1 MVAHV
6 TWSTTCRLCNVQN
19 YLTHS
24 HSLLLYVER
33 LVDFCPGYRI
43 SKKCFFYQ
51 SGWEQ
56 TKFDEFVC
64 KRGKSKCFS
73 SKQHHN
79 FRFQFETPFSV
90 IPACSISSASTC
102 CFYATD
108 EIYKSE
114 YCLLY
119 ATTHKKMRARAL
131 QRKTCLLTATVAKMD
146 RMGSNLVTLCCE
158 RGWKNRNQLQPPALK
173 RLGVAM

>member
-1 MVAHV
+1 MLRGQPRAGCA
-6 TWSTTCRLCNVQN
+6 TCKTTSPTLTLCCSTLNGWLIFVQVIEYQRN
-19 YLTHS
+19 A
-24 HSLLLYVER
+24 
-33 LVDFCPGYRI
+33 
-43 SKKCFFYQ
+43 FFYQ
-51 SGWEQ
+51 SEWEQ

-90 IPACSISSASTC
+90 IPACSISSASTY

-119 ATTHKKMRARAL
+119 ATTHQKTRARAL
-131 QRKTCLLTATVAKMD
+131 ERKTCLLTATVAKMD

-173 RLGVAM
+173 RLGVAV